1 MMNIRKYSVLVA
13 LMMIV
18 TCGQSAASRFTKN
31 EKTVDKSLPAD
42 ILSYGKDARGKE
54 CYGLRMGGN
63 GGTLAAFFSKDSSY
77 VAIITCDTTKKG
89 KTGDVGLLSVYS
101 AKDSKQAAWVRE
113 INPKTTSFSING
125 QYVVSEMQLEVGKD
139 KEKRNYVEFRKLET
153 GEVQSF
159 LQTTPIYVNDSLD
172 IVLGVGNGAF
182 PDLFAYRIS
191 DGSFLW
197 ESDKWA
203 SQTPKCYTQ
212 LYDDKTLFAVAD
224 NLYKINLET
233 GKVCKKKVRAYDEG
247 LDASASFMG
256 GLVGSLLSTVLFGP
270 SRYYYYYYLYCPM
283 RKPLGYLGSNI
294 CFENGNVYMADCSN
308 VYCFDMMLKE
318 KWRTKLGAM
327 GGNIVLKADSQKLS
341 VFSNGYGTADDDKKV
356 NMGKAF
362 YLELYSQSGRKIMGQ
377 SFSKGKDAV
386 RDTLANGETLKTLL
400 FKNSIVWPSED
411 MRDVR
416 TVEYPKKTYGK
427 FRNFIKG
434 QAYLG
439 VEKRSR
445 FECMDKSEGCL
456 VVNDKDSAFVVKDD
470 GKVERSYNASNVYTK
485 YLELDNLSFL
495 KNSNGRMR
503 FFITDKDIELKVEL
517 DDDVIDVYRF
527 ADGVI
532 VARKSGYVFIDGGK
546 LKEFGK

>member
-1 MMNIRKYSVLVA
+1 MNIRKYSVLVA

-18 TCGQSAASRFTKN
+18 TCGQSAASRFAGN
-31 EKTVDKSLPAD
+31 EKTDDNSLPSD
-42 ILSYGKDARGKE
+42 ILSYGKGARGKE
-54 CYGLRMGGN
+54 FYGLRMGGN
-63 GGTLAAFFSKDSSY
+63 GGTLVPVFSKDSNY

-101 AKDSKQAAWVRE
+101 AKDRRKAAWVKK

-125 QYVVSEMQLEVGKD
+125 PYMVSVMQLEVGK
-139 KEKRNYVEFRKLET
+139 EKAIRNYVEFRKLET
-153 GEVQSF
+153 GMVESF
-159 LQTTPIYVNDSLD
+159 IQTTPIYVNDSLD
-172 IVLGVGNGAF
+172 IVLGVGNDAF

-197 ESDKWA
+197 KSDKWG
-203 SQTPKCYTQ
+203 SQAQRCYTQ
-212 LYDDKTLFAVAD
+212 LYDEKTLFAVAD

-233 GKVCKKKVRAYDEG
+233 GKVYKKKVRAYDEG
-247 LDASASFMG
+247 LDASAFFVG
-256 GLVGSLLSTVLFGP
+256 GLIGSFLSTVLLGP
-270 SRYYYYYYLYCPM
+270 PHYYYCLYCPM

-308 VYCFDMMLKE
+308 VYCFDMMLNE
-318 KWRTKLGAM
+318 MWRTKLDAK
-327 GGNIVLKADSQKLS
+327 GGNIVLKADSLKLS
-341 VFSNGYGTADDDKKV
+341 VFSNGYGTDDDDKKV
-356 NMGKAF
+356 NLGKTF
-362 YLELYSQSGRKIMGQ
+362 YMELYSRSGRGIMGQ
-377 SFSKGKDAV
+377 TFSKGINAV

-400 FKNSIVWPSED
+400 FKNSIVWLSED

-445 FECMDKSEGCL
+445 FECLDKGKGCI
-456 VVNDKDSAFVVKDD
+456 VVNDKDSAFVIKDD
-470 GKVERSYNASNVYTK
+470 GNVVRSYDASNVYTK
-485 YLELDNLSFL
+485 CLELDNLSFM
-495 KNSNGRMR
+495 KNNSGRTR

-532 VARKSGYVFIDGGK
+532 VARKGSFVFIDGDK

>member
-1 MMNIRKYSVLVA
+1 MNIRKYSVLVA

-18 TCGQSAASRFTKN
+18 TCGQSAASRFAEK
-31 EKTVDKSLPAD
+31 EKTDGDSLPSD
-42 ILSYGKDARGKE
+42 ILSYGKGARGKE
-54 CYGLRMGGN
+54 FYGLRMGGN
-63 GGTLAAFFSKDSSY
+63 GGTLVPVFSKDSSY

-101 AKDSKQAAWVRE
+101 AKDRKKAAWVKK

-125 QYVVSEMQLEVGKD
+125 PYMVSVMQLEVGK
-139 KEKRNYVEFRKLET
+139 EKAIRNYVEFRKLET
-153 GEVQSF
+153 GQVESF
-159 LQTTPIYVNDSLD
+159 IQTTPIYVNDSLD
-172 IVLGVGNGAF
+172 IVLGVGNDAF

-197 ESDKWA
+197 KSDKWG
-203 SQTPKCYTQ
+203 SQAQRCYTQ
-212 LYDDKTLFAVAD
+212 LYDEKTLFAVAD

-233 GKVCKKKVRAYDEG
+233 GKVYKKKVRAYDEG
-247 LDASASFMG
+247 LDASAFFAG
-256 GLVGSLLSTVLFGP
+256 GLIGTLLSAALFGP
-270 SRYYYYYYLYCPM
+270 SHYYYLCYPM

-308 VYCFDMMLKE
+308 VYCFDMMLNE
-318 KWRTKLGAM
+318 MWRTKLDAM
-327 GGNIVLKADSQKLS
+327 GGNIVLKADSLKLS
-341 VFSNGYGTADDDKKV
+341 VFSNGYGTDDDDKKV
-356 NMGKAF
+356 NLGKAF
-362 YLELYSQSGRKIMGQ
+362 YMELYSRSGRGIMGQ
-377 SFSKGKDAV
+377 TFSKGINAV

-400 FKNSIVWPSED
+400 FKNSIVWLSED

-445 FECMDKSEGCL
+445 FECMDEGKGCI
-456 VVNDKDSAFVVKDD
+456 VVNDKDSAFVIKDD
-470 GKVERSYNASNVYTK
+470 GNVVRSYDASNVYTK
-485 YLELDNLSFL
+485 CLELDNLSFM
-495 KNSNGRMR
+495 KNNSGRTR
-503 FFITDKDIELKVEL
+503 FFITDKNIELKVEL
-517 DDDVIDVYRF
+517 DDDVFGVYRF
-527 ADGVI
+527 ADGII
-532 VARKSGYVFIDGGK
+532 VARKGCFVFIDGDK

>member
-18 TCGQSAASRFTKN
+18 TCGQSAASRFEEN
-31 EKTVDKSLPAD
+31 EKSGDKSLPAD
-42 ILSYGKDARGKE
+42 ILGYGKDTRGKE
-54 CYGLRMGGN
+54 CYGLRIGGN

-139 KEKRNYVEFRKLET
+139 KEIRNYVEFRKLET

-159 LQTTPIYVNDSLD
+159 LQITPVYVNDSLD

-247 LDASASFMG
+247 LDASAFFMG
-256 GLVGSLLSTVLFGP
+256 GLVGSFLSAVLFGP
-270 SRYYYYYYLYCPM
+270 SRYYYYLYCPM

-356 NMGKAF
+356 DMGKAF

-377 SFSKGKDAV
+377 SFSKGKNSV

-400 FKNSIVWPSED
+400 FSNSIVWPSED
-411 MRDVR
+411 MRDIR

-434 QAYLG
+434 QAYLD

-445 FECMDKSEGCL
+445 FECLDKGEGCL
-456 VVNDKDSAFVVKDD
+456 VVNDKDSAFVIKDD

-485 YLELDNLSFL
+485 CLELDNLSFM
-495 KNSNGRMR
+495 KNSNGRTR
-503 FFITDKDIELKVEL
+503 FFITDKDIEQKVDL

-532 VARKSGYVFIDGGK
+532 VARKSGYVFIDGDK

>member
-18 TCGQSAASRFTKN
+18 TCGQSAASRFAGN
-31 EKTVDKSLPAD
+31 EKTDDNSLPSD
-42 ILSYGKDARGKE
+42 ILSYGKGARGKE
-54 CYGLRMGGN
+54 FYGLRMGGN
-63 GGTLAAFFSKDSSY
+63 GGTLVPVFSKDSSY

-101 AKDSKQAAWVRE
+101 AKDRRKAAWVKK

-125 QYVVSEMQLEVGKD
+125 PYMVSVMQLEVGK
-139 KEKRNYVEFRKLET
+139 EKAIRNYVEFRKLET
-153 GEVQSF
+153 GMVESF
-159 LQTTPIYVNDSLD
+159 IQTTPIYVNDSLD
-172 IVLGVGNGAF
+172 IVLGVGNDAF

-197 ESDKWA
+197 KSDKWG
-203 SQTPKCYTQ
+203 SQAQRCYTQ
-212 LYDDKTLFAVAD
+212 LYDEKTLFAVAD

-233 GKVCKKKVRAYDEG
+233 EKVYKKKVRAYDEG
-247 LDASASFMG
+247 LDASAFFVG
-256 GLVGSLLSTVLFGP
+256 GLIGSFLSTVLLGP
-270 SRYYYYYYLYCPM
+270 PHYYYCLYCPM

-308 VYCFDMMLKE
+308 VYCFDMMLNE
-318 KWRTKLGAM
+318 MWRTKLDAK
-327 GGNIVLKADSQKLS
+327 GGNIVLKADSLKLS
-341 VFSNGYGTADDDKKV
+341 VFSNGYGTDDDDKKV
-356 NMGKAF
+356 NLGKTF
-362 YLELYSQSGRKIMGQ
+362 YMELYSRSGRGIMGQ
-377 SFSKGKDAV
+377 TFSKGINAV

-400 FKNSIVWPSED
+400 FKNSIVWLSED

-445 FECMDKSEGCL
+445 FECLDKGKGCI
-456 VVNDKDSAFVVKDD
+456 VVNDKDSAFVIKDD
-470 GKVERSYNASNVYTK
+470 GNVVRSYDASNVYTK
-485 YLELDNLSFL
+485 CLELDNLSFM
-495 KNSNGRMR
+495 KNNSGRTR

-532 VARKSGYVFIDGGK
+532 VARKGSFVFIDGDK

>member
-18 TCGQSAASRFTKN
+18 TCGQSAASRFAGN
-31 EKTVDKSLPAD
+31 EKTDDNSLSSD
-42 ILSYGKDARGKE
+42 ILSYGKGARGKE
-54 CYGLRMGGN
+54 FYGLRMGGN
-63 GGTLAAFFSKDSSY
+63 GGTLVPVFSKDSSY

-101 AKDSKQAAWVRE
+101 AKDRKKAAWVKK

-125 QYVVSEMQLEVGKD
+125 PYMVSVMQLEVGK
-139 KEKRNYVEFRKLET
+139 EKAIRNYVEFRKLET
-153 GEVQSF
+153 GKVESF
-159 LQTTPIYVNDSLD
+159 IQTTPIYVNDSLD
-172 IVLGVGNGAF
+172 IVLGVGNDAF

-197 ESDKWA
+197 KSDKWG
-203 SQTPKCYTQ
+203 SQAQRCYTQ
-212 LYDDKTLFAVAD
+212 LYDEKTLFAVAD

-233 GKVCKKKVRAYDEG
+233 GKVYKKKVRAYDEG
-247 LDASASFMG
+247 LDASAFFVG
-256 GLVGSLLSTVLFGP
+256 GLVGSFLSTVLFGP
-270 SRYYYYYYLYCPM
+270 PHYYYCLYYPM

-294 CFENGNVYMADCSN
+294 CFENGNEYMADCSN
-308 VYCFDMMLKE
+308 VYCFDMMLNE
-318 KWRTKLGAM
+318 MWRTKLDAK
-327 GGNIVLKADSQKLS
+327 GGNIVLKADSLKLS
-341 VFSNGYGTADDDKKV
+341 VFSNGYGTDDDDKKV
-356 NMGKAF
+356 NLGKTF
-362 YLELYSQSGRKIMGQ
+362 YMELYSRSGREIMGQ
-377 SFSKGKDAV
+377 TFSKGINAV

-400 FKNSIVWPSED
+400 FKNSIVWLSED

-427 FRNFIKG
+427 FQNFIKG

-445 FECMDKSEGCL
+445 FECLDKGKGCI
-456 VVNDKDSAFVVKDD
+456 VVNDKDSAFVIKDD
-470 GKVERSYNASNVYTK
+470 GNVVRSYDASNVYTK
-485 YLELDNLSFL
+485 CLELDNLSFM
-495 KNSNGRMR
+495 KNNSGRTR

-517 DDDVIDVYRF
+517 DDDVFGVYRF

-532 VARKSGYVFIDGGK
+532 VARKGGFVFIDGDK

>member
-18 TCGQSAASRFTKN
+18 TCGQSAASRFEEN
-31 EKTVDKSLPAD
+31 EKPGDKSLPSD

-54 CYGLRMGGN
+54 LYGLRMGGN
-63 GGTLAAFFSKDSSY
+63 GGTLAAVFGEDSSY

-101 AKDSKQAAWVRE
+101 AKDRKKAAWVKK

-125 QYVVSEMQLEVGKD
+125 PYMVSVMQLEVGK
-139 KEKRNYVEFRKLET
+139 EKAIRNYVEFRKLET
-153 GEVQSF
+153 GKVESF
-159 LQTTPIYVNDSLD
+159 IQTTPIYVNDSLD
-172 IVLGVGNGAF
+172 IVLGVGNDAF

-197 ESDKWA
+197 KSDKWG
-203 SQTPKCYTQ
+203 SQAQRCYTQ
-212 LYDDKTLFAVAD
+212 LYDEKTLFAVAD

-233 GKVCKKKVRAYDEG
+233 GKVYKKKVRAYDG
-247 LDASASFMG
+247 ALDLAPFFMG
-256 GLVGSLLSTVLFGP
+256 GLVGSLLSAALFGP
-270 SRYYYYYYLYCPM
+270 PHYYYLYLYYPM
-283 RKPLGYLGSNI
+283 GKPLGYLGSNI
-294 CFENGNVYMADCSN
+294 CVENGNVYMADCSN
-308 VYCFDMMLKE
+308 VYCLDMMLNE
-318 KWRTKLGAM
+318 MWRTRLDAM
-327 GGNIVLKADSQKLS
+327 GGNIVLKADSLKLS
-341 VFSNGYGTADDDKKV
+341 VFSNGYVTDDDDKKV
-356 NMGKAF
+356 NLGKTF
-362 YLELYSQSGRKIMGQ
+362 YMELYSRSGRRIMGQ
-377 SFSKGKDAV
+377 SFSKGKNAV
-386 RDTLANGETLKTLL
+386 RDTLANGGTLKTLL
-400 FKNSIVWPSED
+400 FRNSIVWPTEN

-445 FECMDKSEGCL
+445 FECLDKGKGCI
-456 VVNDKDSAFVVKDD
+456 VVNDKDSAFLIKDD
-470 GKVERSYNASNVYTK
+470 GNVVRSYDASNVYTK
-485 YLELDNLSFL
+485 CLELDNLSFM
-495 KNSNGRMR
+495 KNNSGRTR

-517 DDDVIDVYRF
+517 DGDVFGVYRF

-532 VARKSGYVFIDGGK
+532 VARKGGFVFIDGDK
-546 LKEFGK
+546 LKEFEK

>member
-1 MMNIRKYSVLVA
+1 MNIRKYSVLVA

-18 TCGQSAASRFTKN
+18 TCGQSAASRFAEK
-31 EKTVDKSLPAD
+31 EKTDGDSLPSD
-42 ILSYGKDARGKE
+42 ILSYGKGARGKE
-54 CYGLRMGGN
+54 FYGLRMGGN
-63 GGTLAAFFSKDSSY
+63 GGTLVPVFSKDSSY

-101 AKDSKQAAWVRE
+101 AKDSKKAAWVKK

-125 QYVVSEMQLEVGKD
+125 PYMVSVMQLEVGK
-139 KEKRNYVEFRKLET
+139 EKAIRNYVEFRKLET
-153 GEVQSF
+153 GEVESF
-159 LQTTPIYVNDSLD
+159 IQTTPIYVNDSLD
-172 IVLGVGNGAF
+172 IVLGVGNDAF

-197 ESDKWA
+197 KSDKWG
-203 SQTPKCYTQ
+203 SQAQRCYTQ
-212 LYDDKTLFAVAD
+212 LYDEKTLFAVAD

-233 GKVCKKKVRAYDEG
+233 GKVYKKKVRAYDEG
-247 LDASASFMG
+247 LDASAFFAG
-256 GLVGSLLSTVLFGP
+256 GLIGTLLSAALFGP
-270 SRYYYYYYLYCPM
+270 SHYYYLCYPM

-294 CFENGNVYMADCSN
+294 CFENGNVYMADCHN
-308 VYCFDMMLKE
+308 VYCFDMMLNE
-318 KWRTKLGAM
+318 MWRTKLDAM
-327 GGNIVLKADSQKLS
+327 GGNIVLKADSLKLS
-341 VFSNGYGTADDDKKV
+341 VFSNGYGTDDDDKKV
-356 NMGKAF
+356 NLGKTF
-362 YLELYSQSGRKIMGQ
+362 YMELYSRSGREIMGQ
-377 SFSKGKDAV
+377 TFSKGINAV

-400 FKNSIVWPSED
+400 FKKSIVWLSED

-445 FECMDKSEGCL
+445 FECMDEGKGCI
-456 VVNDKDSAFVVKDD
+456 VVNDKDSAFVIKND
-470 GKVERSYNASNVYTK
+470 GNVVRSYDASNVYTK
-485 YLELDNLSFL
+485 CLELDNLSFM
-495 KNSNGRMR
+495 KNNSGRMR

-517 DDDVIDVYRF
+517 DDDVFGVYRF

-532 VARKSGYVFIDGGK
+532 VARKDGFVFIDGDK

>member
-1 MMNIRKYSVLVA
+1 MMNIRKYSMLVA

-18 TCGQSAASRFTKN
+18 TCGQSAASRFEEN
-31 EKTVDKSLPAD
+31 EKPGDKSLPSD

-54 CYGLRMGGN
+54 LYGLRMGGN
-63 GGTLAAFFSKDSSY
+63 GGTLAAVFGEDSSY

-101 AKDSKQAAWVRE
+101 AKDRKKAAWVKK

-125 QYVVSEMQLEVGKD
+125 PYMVSVMQLEVGK
-139 KEKRNYVEFRKLET
+139 EKAIRNYVEFRKLET
-153 GEVQSF
+153 GKVESF
-159 LQTTPIYVNDSLD
+159 IQTSPIYVNDSLD
-172 IVLGVGNGAF
+172 IVLGVGNDAF

-197 ESDKWA
+197 KSDKWG
-203 SQTPKCYTQ
+203 SQAQRCYTQ

-233 GKVCKKKVRAYDEG
+233 GKVYKKKVRAYDG
-247 LDASASFMG
+247 ALDLAPFFMG
-256 GLVGSLLSTVLFGP
+256 GLVGSLLSAALFGP
-270 SRYYYYYYLYCPM
+270 PHYYYLYLYYPM
-283 RKPLGYLGSNI
+283 GKPLGYLGSNI
-294 CFENGNVYMADCSN
+294 CVENGNVYMADCSN
-308 VYCFDMMLKE
+308 VYCLDMMLNE
-318 KWRTKLGAM
+318 MWRTRLDAM
-327 GGNIVLKADSQKLS
+327 GGNIVLKADSLKLS
-341 VFSNGYGTADDDKKV
+341 VFSNGYVTDDDDKKV
-356 NMGKAF
+356 NLGKTF
-362 YLELYSQSGRKIMGQ
+362 YMELYSRSGRRIMGQ
-377 SFSKGKDAV
+377 SFSKGKNAV

-400 FKNSIVWPSED
+400 FSNSIFWPSED
-411 MRDVR
+411 MRDIR

-445 FECMDKSEGCL
+445 FECLDKGKGCI
-456 VVNDKDSAFVVKDD
+456 VVNDKDSAFLIKDD
-470 GKVERSYNASNVYTK
+470 GNVVRSYDASNVYTK
-485 YLELDNLSFL
+485 CLELDNLSFM
-495 KNSNGRMR
+495 KNNSGRTR

-517 DDDVIDVYRF
+517 DGDVFGVYRF

-532 VARKSGYVFIDGGK
+532 VARKGGFVFIDGDK
-546 LKEFGK
+546 LKEFEK

>member
-18 TCGQSAASRFTKN
+18 TCGQSAASRFEEN
-31 EKTVDKSLPAD
+31 EKTGDKSLPAD
-42 ILSYGKDARGKE
+42 ILSYGKDVRGKE

-139 KEKRNYVEFRKLET
+139 KEIRNYVEFRKLET

-159 LQTTPIYVNDSLD
+159 LQITPVYVNDSLD

-247 LDASASFMG
+247 LDASAFFMG
-256 GLVGSLLSTVLFGP
+256 GLVGSFLSAVLFGP
-270 SRYYYYYYLYCPM
+270 SRYYYYLYCPM

-356 NMGKAF
+356 DMGKAF

-400 FKNSIVWPSED
+400 FKNSIVWLSED

-445 FECMDKSEGCL
+445 FECLDKGKGCI
-456 VVNDKDSAFVVKDD
+456 VVNDKDSAFVIKDD

-485 YLELDNLSFL
+485 CLELDNLSFM
-495 KNSNGRMR
+495 KNNSGRTR
-503 FFITDKDIELKVEL
+503 FFITDKDIEQKVEL

-532 VARKSGYVFIDGGK
+532 VARKSGYVFIDGDK

>member
-13 LMMIV
+13 LLMIV
-18 TCGQSAASRFTKN
+18 TCGQSAASRFAGN
-31 EKTVDKSLPAD
+31 EKTDDKSLSPD

-54 CYGLRMGGN
+54 LYGLRMGGN
-63 GGTLAAFFSKDSSY
+63 GGTLAAVFGEDSSY

-101 AKDSKQAAWVRE
+101 AKDRRKAAWVKK

-125 QYVVSEMQLEVGKD
+125 PYMVSVMQLEVGK
-139 KEKRNYVEFRKLET
+139 EKAIRNYVEFRKLET
-153 GEVQSF
+153 GMVESF
-159 LQTTPIYVNDSLD
+159 IQTTPIYVNDSLD
-172 IVLGVGNGAF
+172 IVLGVGNDAF

-197 ESDKWA
+197 KSDKWG
-203 SQTPKCYTQ
+203 SQAQRCYTQ
-212 LYDDKTLFAVAD
+212 LYDEKTLFAVAD

-233 GKVCKKKVRAYDEG
+233 GKVYKKKVRAYDEG
-247 LDASASFMG
+247 LDATAFFVG
-256 GLVGSLLSTVLFGP
+256 GLIGSFLSTVLFGP
-270 SRYYYYYYLYCPM
+270 PHYYYYYLYCPM

-294 CFENGNVYMADCSN
+294 CFENGNVYMADCHN

-318 KWRTKLGAM
+318 KWRTKLGAL
-327 GGNIVLKADSQKLS
+327 GGNIVLKADPQKLS

-356 NMGKAF
+356 NLSKTF
-362 YLELYSQSGRKIMGQ
+362 YMELYSQSGRKIMGQ
-377 SFSKGKDAV
+377 SFSKGKNSV

-400 FKNSIVWPSED
+400 FSNSIVWPSED
-411 MRDVR
+411 MRDIR

-445 FECMDKSEGCL
+445 FECMDEGKGCI
-456 VVNDKDSAFVVKDD
+456 VVNDKDSAFVIKDD
-470 GKVERSYNASNVYTK
+470 GNVVRSYDASDVYTK
-485 YLELDNLSFL
+485 CLELDNLSFM
-495 KNSNGRMR
+495 KNNSGRTR

-532 VARKSGYVFIDGGK
+532 VARKGGFVFIDGDK